1 MSIENVGNCLIAKG
15 NVMRTKLTILL
26 CITLCVL
33 PFYSAAAKRNPP
45 VKSFTAY
52 LYVEVEAKVYRKGI
66 EISSENPEERRWY
79 FSNVV
84 MQPEDVPSYSLTK
97 QKIMPY
103 FSRNVMDPFEARGF
117 SLDYGDQ
124 DVRVNGETSRANYET
139 KEEAEKA
146 REEEL
151 EYRKNQSGNIYSFD
165 LVWGPAK
172 GEETSKP
179 KLIYRDKEQPNYGA
193 TK

>member
-1 MSIENVGNCLIAKG
+1 
-15 NVMRTKLTILL
+15 
-26 CITLCVL
+26 
-33 PFYSAAAKRNPP
+33 
-45 VKSFTAY
+45 
-52 LYVEVEAKVYRKGI
+52 
-66 EISSENPEERRWY
+66 
-79 FSNVV
+79 
-84 MQPEDVPSYSLTK
+84 
-97 QKIMPY
+97 MPY

-151 EYRKNQSGNIYSFD
+151 EYRKNQTGNIYSFE

-179 KLIYRDKEQPNYGA
+179 KLIYCDKEQPNYGA

>member
-1 MSIENVGNCLIAKG
+1 
-15 NVMRTKLTILL
+15 MRIRLTVFLFILML
-26 CITLCVL
+26 TVL
-33 PFYSAAAKRNPP
+33 TFPP
-45 VKSFTAY
+45 RASHANAPRAFVAY
-52 LYVEVEAKVYRKGI
+52 LYVEVETKVYRKGV
-66 EISSENPEERRWY
+66 EISGENPEERRWY

-84 MQPEDVPSYSLTK
+84 VQPEDVPSYSLIK

-124 DVRVNGETSRANYET
+124 DVRVNGETSRANYES

-146 REEEL
+146 RDEEL
-151 EYRKNQSGNIYSFD
+151 EYRKNQSGNIYSFEI
-165 LVWGPAK
+165 VWGPAK

-193 TK
+193 AK